1 MFGTQNYGG
10 GFTQQGGA
18 SYRPQQAQQQ
28 SAESLSLDDVMQ
40 GGAPS
45 AFSKDDPIG
54 TSVEGEIVEI
64 RAEQQTDFTT
74 GEPLYYPNG
83 KPKPQVVIHLQTT
96 LQDPNRVGDSGIRG
110 VYVKGYNIG
119 QLRLACRQAGVGD
132 HPNVGDHLK
141 ATFARTQPAKTRGYN
156 DAKIYDYIVT
166 PCSSCTVAIREFW
179 AQFSD
184 NLPPRYRDAINALA
198 PKAIDINAL
207 LVDVLHVSPKTQ
219 AKGQTKVT
227 YHESCHLQKSLG
239 VSKQPRDLIRMN
251 PGYNL
256 VEMAEANRCCG
267 CGGSF
272 TLTHYDISQQI
283 GQKKRDSIVPQG
295 PTSSPRGCPACM
307 MQLSDMLHGTAT
319 AHGSGTPSSCTPTHC
334 NHCLPLPAEGALRE
348 RTGAPFFAAD
358 DISGVWL
365 RTPANASPLHT
376 ARYGLIRQYGSRLV
390 PAAFRSTWIVRGCA
404 GWDCLSSRR
413 RASCVREAG
422 CRRRP
427 CGGA

>member
-1 MFGTQNYGG
+1 MFGTNNYGG

-96 LQDPNRVGDSGIRG
+96 MTDPNRIGDSGIRG

-141 ATFARTQPAKTRGYN
+141 ATFARTQPAKTRGFN

-166 PCSSCTVAIREFW
+166 PKKTADLTTAMNDPQAGMTQQQP
-179 AQFSD
+179 AQPVQQVTFSQPAG
-184 NLPPRYRDAINALA
+184 LTAQERQQ
-198 PKAIDINAL
+198 
-207 LVDVLHVSPKTQ
+207 VLQ
-219 AKGQTKVT
+219 
-227 YHESCHLQKSLG
+227 LKSLG
-239 VSKQPRDLIRMN
+239 MTQQQPAQ
-251 PGYNL
+251 PVQQVTFSQPAG
-256 VEMAEANRCCG
+256 
-267 CGGSF
+267 
-272 TLTHYDISQQI
+272 LTAQERQQVLQLKSL
-283 GQKKRDSIVPQG
+283 GKTPQEIAG
-295 PTSSPRGCPACM
+295 LLGKTVDQVVNAVGA
-307 MQLSDMLHGTAT
+307 
-319 AHGSGTPSSCTPTHC
+319 GSGQEP
-334 NHCLPLPAEGALRE
+334 E
-348 RTGAPFFAAD
+348 F
-358 DISGVWL
+358 
-365 RTPANASPLHT
+365 
-376 ARYGLIRQYGSRLV
+376 
-390 PAAFRSTWIVRGCA
+390 
-404 GWDCLSSRR
+404 
-413 RASCVREAG
+413 
-422 CRRRP
+422 
-427 CGGA
+427 

>member
-1 MFGTQNYGG
+1 MFGNNNYGG

-28 SAESLSLDDVMQ
+28 PAETLSLDDVMQ

-141 ATFARTQPAKTRGYN
+141 ATFARTQPAKTRGFN

-166 PCSSCTVAIREFW
+166 PKKTADLTTAMNDPQAGMTQQQP
-179 AQFSD
+179 AQPVQQVTFSQPAG
-184 NLPPRYRDAINALA
+184 LTAQERQQ
-198 PKAIDINAL
+198 
-207 LVDVLHVSPKTQ
+207 VLQ
-219 AKGQTKVT
+219 
-227 YHESCHLQKSLG
+227 LKSLG
-239 VSKQPRDLIRMN
+239 K
-251 PGYNL
+251 
-256 VEMAEANRCCG
+256 
-267 CGGSF
+267 
-272 TLTHYDISQQI
+272 T
-283 GQKKRDSIVPQG
+283 PQEIAG
-295 PTSSPRGCPACM
+295 LLGKTVDQVVNAVGA
-307 MQLSDMLHGTAT
+307 
-319 AHGSGTPSSCTPTHC
+319 GSGQEP
-334 NHCLPLPAEGALRE
+334 E
-348 RTGAPFFAAD
+348 F
-358 DISGVWL
+358 
-365 RTPANASPLHT
+365 
-376 ARYGLIRQYGSRLV
+376 
-390 PAAFRSTWIVRGCA
+390 
-404 GWDCLSSRR
+404 
-413 RASCVREAG
+413 
-422 CRRRP
+422 
-427 CGGA
+427 

>member
-1 MFGTQNYGG
+1 MFGTNNYGG

-96 LQDPNRVGDSGIRG
+96 MTDPNRIGDSGIRG

-141 ATFARTQPAKTRGYN
+141 ATFARTQPAKTRGFN

-166 PCSSCTVAIREFW
+166 PKKTADLTTAMNDPQAGMTQQQP
-179 AQFSD
+179 AQPVQQVTFSQPAG
-184 NLPPRYRDAINALA
+184 LTAQERQQ
-198 PKAIDINAL
+198 
-207 LVDVLHVSPKTQ
+207 VLQ
-219 AKGQTKVT
+219 
-227 YHESCHLQKSLG
+227 LKSLG
-239 VSKQPRDLIRMN
+239 K
-251 PGYNL
+251 
-256 VEMAEANRCCG
+256 
-267 CGGSF
+267 
-272 TLTHYDISQQI
+272 T
-283 GQKKRDSIVPQG
+283 PQEIAG
-295 PTSSPRGCPACM
+295 LLGKTVDQVVNAVGA
-307 MQLSDMLHGTAT
+307 
-319 AHGSGTPSSCTPTHC
+319 GSGQEP
-334 NHCLPLPAEGALRE
+334 E
-348 RTGAPFFAAD
+348 F
-358 DISGVWL
+358 
-365 RTPANASPLHT
+365 
-376 ARYGLIRQYGSRLV
+376 
-390 PAAFRSTWIVRGCA
+390 
-404 GWDCLSSRR
+404 
-413 RASCVREAG
+413 
-422 CRRRP
+422 
-427 CGGA
+427 

>member
-1 MFGTQNYGG
+1 MFGTNNYGG

-96 LQDPNRVGDSGIRG
+96 MTDPNRIGDSGIRG

-166 PCSSCTVAIREFW
+166 PKKTADLTTAMNDPQAGMTQQQP
-179 AQFSD
+179 AQPVQQVTFSQPAG
-184 NLPPRYRDAINALA
+184 LTAQERQQ
-198 PKAIDINAL
+198 
-207 LVDVLHVSPKTQ
+207 VLQ
-219 AKGQTKVT
+219 
-227 YHESCHLQKSLG
+227 LKSLG
-239 VSKQPRDLIRMN
+239 K
-251 PGYNL
+251 
-256 VEMAEANRCCG
+256 
-267 CGGSF
+267 
-272 TLTHYDISQQI
+272 T
-283 GQKKRDSIVPQG
+283 PQEIAG
-295 PTSSPRGCPACM
+295 LLGKTVDQVVNAVGA
-307 MQLSDMLHGTAT
+307 
-319 AHGSGTPSSCTPTHC
+319 GSGQEP
-334 NHCLPLPAEGALRE
+334 E
-348 RTGAPFFAAD
+348 F
-358 DISGVWL
+358 
-365 RTPANASPLHT
+365 
-376 ARYGLIRQYGSRLV
+376 
-390 PAAFRSTWIVRGCA
+390 
-404 GWDCLSSRR
+404 
-413 RASCVREAG
+413 
-422 CRRRP
+422 
-427 CGGA
+427 

>member
-1 MFGTQNYGG
+1 MFGTNNYGG

-96 LQDPNRVGDSGIRG
+96 MTDPNRIGDSGIRG

-141 ATFARTQPAKTRGYN
+141 ATFARTQPAKTRGFN

-166 PCSSCTVAIREFW
+166 PKKTADLTTAMNDPQAGMTQQQP
-179 AQFSD
+179 AQPVQQVTFSQPAG
-184 NLPPRYRDAINALA
+184 LTAQERQQ
-198 PKAIDINAL
+198 
-207 LVDVLHVSPKTQ
+207 VLQ
-219 AKGQTKVT
+219 
-227 YHESCHLQKSLG
+227 LKSLG
-239 VSKQPRDLIRMN
+239 KP
-251 PGYNL
+251 
-256 VEMAEANRCCG
+256 
-267 CGGSF
+267 
-272 TLTHYDISQQI
+272 
-283 GQKKRDSIVPQG
+283 PQEIAG
-295 PTSSPRGCPACM
+295 LLGKTVDQVVNAVGA
-307 MQLSDMLHGTAT
+307 
-319 AHGSGTPSSCTPTHC
+319 GSGQEP
-334 NHCLPLPAEGALRE
+334 E
-348 RTGAPFFAAD
+348 F
-358 DISGVWL
+358 
-365 RTPANASPLHT
+365 
-376 ARYGLIRQYGSRLV
+376 
-390 PAAFRSTWIVRGCA
+390 
-404 GWDCLSSRR
+404 
-413 RASCVREAG
+413 
-422 CRRRP
+422 
-427 CGGA
+427 

>member
-1 MFGTQNYGG
+1 MFGTNNYGG

-96 LQDPNRVGDSGIRG
+96 MTDPNRIGDSGIRG

-156 DAKIYDYIVT
+156 DAKIYDYVVT
-166 PCSSCTVAIREFW
+166 PKK
-179 AQFSD
+179 QSD
-184 NLPPRYRDAINALA
+184 LNAAMNDPQAGQQQYA
-198 PKAIDINAL
+198 PQQPQQPAY
-207 LVDVLHVSPKTQ
+207 
-219 AKGQTKVT
+219 GQTAT
-227 YHESCHLQKSLG
+227 
-239 VSKQPRDLIRMN
+239 
-251 PGYNL
+251 
-256 VEMAEANRCCG
+256 
-267 CGGSF
+267 
-272 TLTHYDISQQI
+272 I
-283 GQKKRDSIVPQG
+283 GQPNGLTASDRQTIG
-295 PTSSPRGCPACM
+295 
-307 MQLSDMLHGTAT
+307 QLAAAGKNAQEIAGLLGKPVDQVITA
-319 AHGSGTPSSCTPTHC
+319 
-334 NHCLPLPAEGALRE
+334 LGAGIGYE
-348 RTGAPFFAAD
+348 PEF
-358 DISGVWL
+358 
-365 RTPANASPLHT
+365 
-376 ARYGLIRQYGSRLV
+376 
-390 PAAFRSTWIVRGCA
+390 
-404 GWDCLSSRR
+404 
-413 RASCVREAG
+413 
-422 CRRRP
+422 
-427 CGGA
+427 

>member
-132 HPNVGDHLK
+132 HPNIGDHLK

-156 DAKIYDYIVT
+156 DAKIYDYVVIPKKQSDLNAAMNDPQAAQPSYSPQQPQQAAYGQPVT
-166 PCSSCTVAIREFW
+166 LGQPAGLTMQEKQQA
-179 AQFSD
+179 AQLQAAGKNVQEIAGLLGKPVD
-184 NLPPRYRDAINALA
+184 QVINAL
-198 PKAIDINAL
+198 
-207 LVDVLHVSPKTQ
+207 
-219 AKGQTKVT
+219 
-227 YHESCHLQKSLG
+227 G
-239 VSKQPRDLIRMN
+239 V
-251 PGYNL
+251 
-256 VEMAEANRCCG
+256 
-267 CGGSF
+267 
-272 TLTHYDISQQI
+272 
-283 GQKKRDSIVPQG
+283 
-295 PTSSPRGCPACM
+295 
-307 MQLSDMLHGTAT
+307 
-319 AHGSGTPSSCTPTHC
+319 GSGQEP
-334 NHCLPLPAEGALRE
+334 E
-348 RTGAPFFAAD
+348 F
-358 DISGVWL
+358 
-365 RTPANASPLHT
+365 
-376 ARYGLIRQYGSRLV
+376 
-390 PAAFRSTWIVRGCA
+390 
-404 GWDCLSSRR
+404 
-413 RASCVREAG
+413 
-422 CRRRP
+422 
-427 CGGA
+427 